1 MANFPIEIM
10 VKLTYNIRE
19 VILWLNFVW
28 SA

>member
-10 VKLTYNIRE
+10 VKLTYNISE

-28 SA
+28 IA